1 MKDVEQFSLLWCCS
15 LRFNY
20 WAVSYY
26 PDLLETTE
34 QYFSVVLVIM
44 QHKTVPAFHPMD
56 KSKGVTI
63 QIKAI

>member
-1 MKDVEQFSLLWCCS
+1 MLNSLYFAVVLFIT
-15 LRFNY
+15 LNY
-20 WAVSYY
+20 WAVCYY

-44 QHKTVPAFHPMD
+44 QHKTVLAFYPMD

>member
-1 MKDVEQFSLLWCCS
+1 
-15 LRFNY
+15 
-20 WAVSYY
+20 
-26 PDLLETTE
+26 LETTE